1 MQLDSE
7 TIEQLLIDRS
17 VGALSSDTEALLA
30 AYLKHDRQAG
40 ELARQFD
47 ETADLARRT
56 LSVASLPSLPALQTD
71 KLLRAEASRRRWRLF
86 RNAAGLAACLVLG
99 LSLGLILSRNASS
112 ASPPPSFAVAD
123 SSLANDEARDTGPSA
138 SDFWSISRLRDR
150 LKATEPKH
158 SSHLI
163 WDSPIKL
170 PRIGDKS

>member
-7 TIEQLLIDRS
+7 TIERLLIDRS

-30 AYLKHDRQAG
+30 AYLRHDRQAG

-47 ETADLARRT
+47 ETADLAKQA
-56 LSVASLPSLPALQTD
+56 LGVASAPSLPALRTD
-71 KLLRAEASRRRWRLF
+71 KLLRVEASCRRWRLF

-99 LSLGLILSRNASS
+99 LGLGLILSRNAPSPL
-112 ASPPPSFAVAD
+112 PPPSFAVRN
-123 SSLANDEARDTGPSA
+123 SSLANDARDTRSSA
-138 SDFWSISRLRDR
+138 SDFWSVSRLRDR

-158 SSHLI
+158 TSHLI
-163 WDSPIKL
+163 WDSPVKL